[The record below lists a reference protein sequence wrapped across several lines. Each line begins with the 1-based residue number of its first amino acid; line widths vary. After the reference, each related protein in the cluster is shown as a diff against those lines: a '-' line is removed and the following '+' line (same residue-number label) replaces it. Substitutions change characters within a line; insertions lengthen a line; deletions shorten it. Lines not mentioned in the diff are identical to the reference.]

1 MSLLLTIILQSSN
14 RRQNHYQL
22 YTLLLSQFLKKNKKQ
37 KPVYLVVVCFCVT
50 EMLVGAFCEQPVG
63 YLTFSLA
70 LCVSCARVGGVA
82 VHNT

>member
-22 YTLLLSQFLKKNKKQ
+22 YTLLLSQFLKKTKQ
-37 KPVYLVVVCFCVT
+37 TVYLVVVCFCVT